1 MNKSKVLNFKSY
13 RISCDKCRLN
23 HVCIAAGLN
32 AAELRDLDRLV
43 ERPLPLH
50 GGKHIYRQSDVFN
63 HLYVIRSGS
72 VKNYTDTRNGT
83 EHVLGFTLPGEM
95 LTLDVMAQGS
105 YYSSAITLETTSI
118 CKLPFEALESL
129 CLRIPRLQKNL
140 FNIAAREIA
149 AVRNLQLL
157 MSQRSSEERLAVFL
171 LNLSTHREKFGYSG
185 NSLYLSMARH
195 DIANYLGLAC
205 ETVSRIFTKFSSEGT
220 LEVRKRYIQINDY
233 DRLLAAANTG
243 DLDLA
248 VTAVGTSV

>member
-1 MNKSKVLNFKSY
+1 MNKTKVLNFKNY
-13 RISCDKCRLN
+13 KVSCERCRLN
-23 HVCIAAGLN
+23 NVCITAGLN
-32 AAELRDLDRLV
+32 ATELRELDRLV
-43 ERPLPLH
+43 ERPVPLH
-50 GGKHIYRQSDVFN
+50 SGKHIYRQSDPFN
-63 HLYVIRSGS
+63 NLYVVRSGS

-105 YYSSAITLETTSI
+105 YYSSAIALETTSI
-118 CKLPFEALESL
+118 CKFPFENLEALSQ
-129 CLRIPRLQKNL
+129 RIPRLQKNL
-140 FNIAAREIA
+140 FNVAAKEIA

-171 LNLSTHREKFGYSG
+171 LNLSAHRERFGYSG

-205 ETVSRIFTKFSSEGT
+205 ETVSRIFTKFSSEGM
-220 LEVRKRYIQINDY
+220 LEVRKRYIQISDY
-233 DRLLAAANTG
+233 DHLMAVANAG

-248 VTAVGTSV
+248 LAAAGKSA